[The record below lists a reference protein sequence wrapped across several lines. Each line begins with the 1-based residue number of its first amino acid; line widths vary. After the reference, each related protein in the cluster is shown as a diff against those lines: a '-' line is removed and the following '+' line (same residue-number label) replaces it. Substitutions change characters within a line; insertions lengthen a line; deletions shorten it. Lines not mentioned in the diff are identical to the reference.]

1 MLFAQKNVF
10 YTKRGAILRETFVI
24 GDVHGMYDSLVALLA
39 KLPKESDII
48 FVGDLIDRG
57 AKSADVIEL
66 IRQKGYRSVLG
77 NHEDTFIRFFRDY
90 FRGMDSEELIDKWKT
105 WLFKNGGSQTL
116 ESYGFTLERSPSK
129 AILEQ
134 IKSDL
139 EWLERL
145 PIYIELGSLSSKNIP
160 IVVSHSNIT
169 KVWHYRDIPILHKK
183 FRETALRTRDLEYDK
198 SSEIFNIYG
207 HTPTINRKGD
217 FWVNVDSGCCYTH
230 AELGVLSAYSLRDKC
245 IISQKRLEEKG

>member
-1 MLFAQKNVF
+1 M
-10 YTKRGAILRETFVI
+10 RETFVI

-66 IRQKGYRSVLG
+66 IRQNGYRSVLG

-90 FRGMDSEELIDKWKT
+90 FGGMELNELIDKWDI
-105 WLFKNGGSQTL
+105 WLFTNGGSQTL

-139 EWLERL
+139 EWLEGL

-183 FRETALRTRDLEYDK
+183 FRETVLRTRDLEYDK

-207 HTPTINRKGD
+207 YTPTINRKGD

-230 AELGVLSAYSLRDKC
+230 AELGKLCAYSIENDSFVFQNAIELY
-245 IISQKRLEEKG
+245 E